1 MAKQVVLYSLK
12 SKKSGGC
19 FLPGEAAFAFLHCG
33 NSHQTGNKFVDICR
47 TKSYNKIKIRQN
59 QAEPVKMKGKG
70 DPGGKKKFAICFC
83 RRMEA
88 DDATLGGA
96 AYFDADGGSAEGKKG
111 LGQEYSGHHVEP
123 YAEKGA
129 DPL

>member
-47 TKSYNKIKIRQN
+47 TKSYNKIK
-59 QAEPVKMKGKG
+59 GKG

-96 AYFDADGGSAEGKKG
+96 AYFDADGGSAEGTKG